1 MNDRA
6 VSVLNNYDCEALRS
20 WKGRSAILCETKNGI
35 VILKEYKGSSER
47 IEKQQKMLRRIQE
60 NGYLEVEQILPNKE
74 GELITRDADM
84 VPYVL
89 KEYREGRECS
99 LKETKECCYVAE
111 NMARLHNAMEL
122 SEFVEEEQIEPYL
135 LPAEFEK
142 RNRELK
148 KVRRFLKEKGQKTDF
163 ELALTH
169 YYDFFYEKA
178 RRIYEE
184 CVAREDIFNA
194 ERIKKEGCLCHG
206 DFQHH
211 NALLEENQVFV
222 MNFEKY
228 LLDSPTR
235 DLSLFLRKFMEKNNW
250 SEPAGRQLLHAYH
263 KVRKLDEK
271 DWVQIYFR
279 IAYPEKFWKIVNFYY
294 NNGKSWIPER
304 NLEKLE
310 KLLKQEEEKKYFL
323 NKNFSEWVLRNT

>member
-6 VSVLNNYDCEALRS
+6 VSVLNNYEIEVLRS
-20 WKGRSAILCETKNGI
+20 WKGRGAILCETEKGI
-35 VILKEYKGSSER
+35 LILKEYKGSSER
-47 IEKQQKMLRRIQE
+47 LEKQQRMLEKIRE
-60 NGYLEVEQILPNKE
+60 NGYSAVEQILPNKE
-74 GELITRDADM
+74 GEWLTKDGDM
-84 VPYVL
+84 VSYVL

-99 LKETKECCYVAE
+99 LKETRECCFVAE
-111 NMARLHNAMEL
+111 NMARLHKAMEL
-122 SEFVEEEQIEPYL
+122 PEFVEEEGIESYL
-135 LPAEFEK
+135 LPLEFEK

-148 KVRRFLKEKGQKTDF
+148 KVRRFLKEKGQKTNF

-184 CVAREDIFNA
+184 CAAREDIFDA
-194 ERIKKEGCLCHG
+194 VQIKQEGCLCHG

-211 NALLEENQVFV
+211 NALLGGEKVFV

-250 SEPAGRQLLHAYH
+250 SEPAGRQLLNAYN
-263 KVRKLDEK
+263 KERRLKEK
-271 DWVQIYFR
+271 EWVQIYYR

-304 NLEKLE
+304 NLEKLGN
-310 KLLKQEEEKKYFL
+310 LLRQEEEKKYFL